1 MVTILIWV
9 AIVIVAIF
17 ILNQLWLKVE
27 IKRVKQPRNRDCFII
42 YYGNKN
48 RTHMIL

>member
-9 AIVIVAIF
+9 AIILVAVYL
-17 ILNQLWLKVE
+17 LNRFWLNIE
-27 IKRVKQPRNRDCFII
+27 IKRVKQPRTRDCFIV